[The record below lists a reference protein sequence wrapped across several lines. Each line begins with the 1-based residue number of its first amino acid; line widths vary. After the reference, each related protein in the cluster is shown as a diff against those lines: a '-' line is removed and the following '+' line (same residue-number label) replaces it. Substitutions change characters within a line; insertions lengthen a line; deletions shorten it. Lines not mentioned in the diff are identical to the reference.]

1 MEMGEEL
8 TVESGGGRGCVEK
21 EHLETYDLHRLSGA
35 QVIKCGTV
43 GERATEGPGHSAQ
56 PQRVTV

>member
-8 TVESGGGRGCVEK
+8 TVESGG
-21 EHLETYDLHRLSGA
+21 GA